1 MNDSGTSNDIGA
13 KTVPDIRTLAEL
25 RSFLHGYRIKA
36 SGKLPRSARAS
47 IIIEAIDT
55 LANDPLPDTAAL
67 LQLHMQR
74 AARELAELDP
84 SMAWLPDWKPRVA
97 VKGGTE

>member
-1 MNDSGTSNDIGA
+1 MIEENLR
-13 KTVPDIRTLAEL
+13 VPNELRTLAEL

-55 LANDPLPDTAAL
+55 LTGAHPPTADQAYVIAL
-67 LQLHMQR
+67 NMTR

-84 SMAWLPDWKPRVA
+84 SISWLPDWKPRVA